1 MSFIYHP
8 EVAYLEMQAM
18 EGDSLVK
25 QKAAVT
31 STLLF
36 AKRSWDSVS
45 EPSAQV
51 NLDHRSAPSLVVKV
65 PSVTGVGVERLGRVL
80 SVI

>member
-1 MSFIYHP
+1 
-8 EVAYLEMQAM
+8 MQAM
-18 EGDSLVK
+18 AGDPLVK

-36 AKRSWDSVS
+36 AKKSWDSVS
-45 EPSAQV
+45 EPSAQI
-51 NLDHRSAPSLVVKV
+51 NLDHRSALSLAVRVL
-65 PSVTGVGVERLGRVL
+65 SVTGVGVERLGRVL

>member
-1 MSFIYHP
+1 M
-8 EVAYLEMQAM
+8 A
-18 EGDSLVK
+18 GDPLVK

-36 AKRSWDSVS
+36 AKKSWDSVS
-45 EPSAQV
+45 EPSAQI
-51 NLDHRSAPSLVVKV
+51 NPDHRSAFSLAVRV
-65 PSVTGVGVERLGRVL
+65 PSVTGVGVESLGRVL